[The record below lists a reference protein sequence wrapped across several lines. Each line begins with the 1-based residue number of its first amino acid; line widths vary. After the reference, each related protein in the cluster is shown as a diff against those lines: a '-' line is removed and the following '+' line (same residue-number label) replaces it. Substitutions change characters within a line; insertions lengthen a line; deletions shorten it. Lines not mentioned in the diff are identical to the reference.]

1 MRRWTAV
8 LLVGSI
14 GACAAGAARAQA
26 LQRAI
31 EAAEALGARTG
42 VAVCSSD
49 GTVLFRAR
57 ATEGFA
63 PASNM
68 KLLTAVSVIDGLGAE
83 FRFTT
88 RFALRGGRLV
98 VTASGD
104 PNWIHD
110 TTSDPALVFGAV
122 ARALQRLGVK
132 AIAGIDL
139 DAGTF
144 TGPARP
150 ATWPQDQLQ
159 TYYCAP
165 TGPFVLEQGTFA
177 LRLES
182 RSGDNAAVTIA
193 APAVDAPVRG
203 AIELVDK
210 AKNAT
215 YGAIDE
221 AGAVLVRGHFPRKGG
236 AVTIRTAVADPAWW
250 YRQALAKA
258 LAEAG
263 IAVADAASP
272 ALPALPALADQVVH
286 EHTSELRQ
294 ALLRMLE
301 DSSNFDAEQCLRVLG
316 AHVRRDGSLAGGV
329 AALQD
334 AVQKLV
340 GAMPSEAT
348 FVDGSGLSKQN
359 RVTPGLLVV
368 ALLRAHG
375 QPAGALLRACLPVAG
390 QSGTLAE
397 RFTGSDLVGRVR
409 AKTGWIRGASALSGL
424 VERRDGSVRYFSIL
438 MNYDAK
444 KDGLNKDLKRVQEDI
459 VRAIDSSESLR

>member
-1 MRRWTAV
+1 MRRWATV

-42 VAVCSSD
+42 VVVCESD
-49 GTVLFRAR
+49 GSVLLRVR

-68 KLLTAVSVIDGLGAE
+68 KLLTAAALVDGLGAD

-88 RFALRGGRLV
+88 RFSLRGGRLV
-98 VTASGD
+98 VAASGD
-104 PNWIHD
+104 PNWIHE
-110 TTSDPALVFGAV
+110 TPSDGAVVFAAV
-122 ARALQRLGVK
+122 ARSLQRLGVK
-132 AIAGIDL
+132 TIAGIDL

-182 RSGDNAAVTIA
+182 RGGDSAAVAFA
-193 APAVDAPVRG
+193 APAVDVPLRG
-203 AIELVDK
+203 AIDLVDK

-215 YGAIDE
+215 YGAIDQ
-221 AGAVLVRGHFPRKGG
+221 AGSVLVRGHFPRKGSP
-236 AVTIRTAVADPAWW
+236 VTIRTAVADPAWW
-250 YRQALAKA
+250 YQRALAKA
-258 LAEAG
+258 LADEG
-263 IAVADAASP
+263 IAIAETGATAV
-272 ALPALPALADQVVH
+272 ADQVVH
-286 EHTSELRQ
+286 EHASELRH
-294 ALLRMLE
+294 ALERVLE

-316 AHVRRDGSLAGGV
+316 AQTRRDGSLAGGV

-334 AVQKLV
+334 EVHKLV
-340 GAMPSEAT
+340 GGIPSEAA

-359 RVTPGLLVV
+359 RLTPGVLVV
-368 ALLRAHG
+368 ALVRMHAL
-375 QPAGALLRACLPVAG
+375 PAGALLRSCLPVAG
-390 QSGTLAE
+390 QSGTLAG
-397 RFTGSDLVGRVR
+397 RFTNTDLVGRVR

-424 VERRDGSVRYFSIL
+424 VERRDGTVRYFSIL
-438 MNYDAK
+438 MNYDPK
-444 KDGLNKDLKRVQEDI
+444 KDGVNKDLKRLQEDI
-459 VRAIDSSESLR
+459 VRAIDTDSLR